1 MRSPAA
7 KMSSPPAAPVG
18 GTPRRG
24 QIPKNKH
31 HADLMTRL
39 GSRLVKAA
47 TPRLIADQLIAPVGA
62 RTRESDDRLER
73 PTRRLVNRP
82 RAHPDTHT
90 R

>member
-47 TPRLIADQLIAPVGA
+47 THRLIADQLIAPVRP
-62 RTRESDDRLER
+62 RTRESDDWVER
-73 PTRRLVNRP
+73 PARRLVNRP
-82 RAHPDTHT
+82 RTNPNNHT